1 MKNLEIPLFPLN
13 VVLFPGMVLPLHI
26 FEERYKLMIQE
37 CLEDKKDFGVVF
49 QDKEQNYRIGC
60 LASIETVFKDYSDGR
75 SDIITKGQ
83 ERFEILNF
91 THQKPF
97 PMAKIKLIGDDKNK
111 EIVECELMKE
121 EALDLYYEILELIDY
136 QNDFEI
142 ENNFDIDT
150 ASFLLPAYSILP
162 PIVKQKYLEM
172 TSTCERLN
180 NIIYDFKMLKNQ
192 IRRTIELKKS
202 VEWKGFII
210 N

>member
-1 MKNLEIPLFPLN
+1 MNNLEIPLFPLN

-26 FEERYKLMIQE
+26 FEERYKLMIQK
-37 CLEDKKDFGVVF
+37 CLEEKKNFGVVF

-75 SDIITKGQ
+75 RDIITKGQ
-83 ERFEILNF
+83 ERFEILSF
-91 THQKPF
+91 TREEPF
-97 PMAKIKLIGDDKNK
+97 PMAIVKLIGDDKNR
-111 EIVECELMKE
+111 EEVECELIKE

-142 ENNFDIDT
+142 EDNFDIDT

-162 PIVKQKYLEM
+162 PIAKQKYLEM
-172 TSTCERLN
+172 TSTCERLQS
-180 NIIYDFKMLKNQ
+180 IIHDFKILKNQ
-192 IRRTIELKKS
+192 IKKTIELKKS